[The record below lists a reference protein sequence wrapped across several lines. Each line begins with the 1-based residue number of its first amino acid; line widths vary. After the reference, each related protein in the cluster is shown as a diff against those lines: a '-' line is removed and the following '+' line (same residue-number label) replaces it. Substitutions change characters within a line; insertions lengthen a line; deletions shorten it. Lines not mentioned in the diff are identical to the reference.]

1 MREGIIGHARV
12 LDLLEQEVAAPAGAY
27 LFVGASGVGKSKV
40 ARAFAAALVCPDA
53 GAHDGECRVCRMV
66 GAGTYP
72 DVVLIAP
79 EERQSIGVDQ
89 ARITIQKAMLR
100 PVEAER
106 KVFLLEEAGSMTEQA
121 ANSLLKT
128 LEEPTAT
135 TVFLLVTESEDDLP
149 ITVASRCRTVHFGR
163 VDETELSAALVAA
176 GMDPAQADA
185 LARTSGGRPGLA
197 LSLASNEEVA
207 GFRSMWLAIPARV
220 TDRPGEC
227 FVLAQEMLDKADELI
242 GDDAENAAQKRRARQ
257 QLLVTGLEILATW
270 YADAASIQ
278 LGGPIRNRDL
288 AAADLTAISPRRAV
302 RNAERI
308 LDAVTD
314 LRANLRPQLLLT
326 SLFAS
331 LGSREG

>member
-1 MREGIIGHARV
+1 MILAVPFDEARQPDIDRRRRFVAEIAAGRLDVGIRR
-12 LDLLEQEVAAPAGAY
+12 LD
-27 LFVGASGVGKSKV
+27 V
-40 ARAFAAALVCPDA
+40 ARLHRLEIDLGLFA
-53 GAHDGECRVCRMV
+53 
-66 GAGTYP
+66 
-72 DVVLIAP
+72 
-79 EERQSIGVDQ
+79 
-89 ARITIQKAMLR
+89 
-100 PVEAER
+100 
-106 KVFLLEEAGSMTEQA
+106 
-121 ANSLLKT
+121 
-128 LEEPTAT
+128 
-135 TVFLLVTESEDDLP
+135 
-149 ITVASRCRTVHFGR
+149 
-163 VDETELSAALVAA
+163 
-176 GMDPAQADA
+176 
-185 LARTSGGRPGLA
+185 
-197 LSLASNEEVA
+197 
-207 GFRSMWLAIPARV
+207 
-220 TDRPGEC
+220 DR
-227 FVLAQEMLDKADELI
+227 LLDKADELI